1 MRPAAITQK
10 MKILLNERESWQHCF
25 CFLTTLNIVIFE
37 TLQSRLRTSGNSH
50 LHFHT
55 CKATAPFCST
65 SRVVKDGKCK
75 VSQLLTLT
83 EKDQE
88 EIYFEKSQLTIFNS
102 SWPWSSQ
109 INDKL

>member
-10 MKILLNERESWQHCF
+10 MKILLNERESWHHCF

-65 SRVVKDGKCK
+65 SKMANSGC
-75 VSQLLTLT
+75 
-83 EKDQE
+83 
-88 EIYFEKSQLTIFNS
+88 FNC
-102 SWPWSSQ
+102 
-109 INDKL
+109 